1 MNKLFYK
8 ISKFFWTKPEDGS
21 LTKKEQKLK
30 YWLWGRLSYISS
42 RQRDKDIDP
51 AEHAS
56 LDEEE
61 SWILSELFGFYF
73 PHDARR
79 LFLLL
84 MAGEGFVSLIKCRY
98 LKDAFDQMIFD
109 KTLKLSDVLQIIAYR
124 QDRLPCGSDI
134 IRLVED
140 VVFRTQYFDTETR
153 KSLAKQ
159 AYLSTDTGLLDLRD
173 IDNSVKQLYSWFK
186 DDVDV
191 MRKMSFCG
199 SFAARQQ
206 CLKLATLEQLQS
218 YCEDKGC
225 LEGCY
230 SGSDDSFAKV
240 IRCRSFMTKEK
251 EIAFFDEQLLL
262 WHDKADACVVI
273 RKYGLHESVHS
284 KLLRS
289 ERYDDYIKAYREYL
303 AVRKG

>member
-42 RQRDKDIDP
+42 RKRDNAVDP
-51 AEHAS
+51 ADRVS
-56 LDEEE
+56 LDKEE
-61 SWILSELFGFYF
+61 SWILSELSGFYF

-79 LFLLL
+79 FFLLL
-84 MAGEGFVSLIKCRY
+84 MAGEGFASLIQCRY
-98 LKDAFDQMIFD
+98 LKEAFDQMVLD
-109 KTLKLSDVLQIIAYR
+109 ETLKLSDVLQIIAYR
-124 QDRLPCGSDI
+124 HDRLPCGSDI
-134 IRLVED
+134 IRLAED

-153 KSLAKQ
+153 KSLAKR
-159 AYLSTDTGLLDLRD
+159 AYLSTATGLLDLSD
-173 IDNSVKQLYSWFK
+173 TDNSVKQLYSWFK

-191 MRKMSFCG
+191 MRKMSFYENH
-199 SFAARQQ
+199 AARQQ
-206 CLKLATLEQLQS
+206 FFMLATPEQLHS

-240 IRCRSFMTKEK
+240 IGCRSFMTKEK

-262 WHDKADACVVI
+262 WHNKADACAVI